1 MVTPTPAQWLISDQ
15 RLDQTNGVERAPA
28 WRKSS
33 YSPNES
39 DCVEVTPLSQKP
51 VGSTS

>member
-1 MVTPTPAQWLISDQ
+1 VITPTPTQWLISDQ
-15 RLDQTNGVERAPA
+15 GLDQTNGVGRAPA

-39 DCVEVTPLSQKP
+39 DCVEVASL
-51 VGSTS
+51 